1 VSHHETVFILDF
13 GAQYAQLIARR
24 VREHHCYCEIVPAT
38 VDPAR
43 LAGAKG
49 IILTGGPASVY
60 AKGAPRCDPA
70 IFGLGIPVLG
80 ICYGMQLMCHD
91 LGGRVVAASRREYGH
106 ARLDIVEHGDLF
118 HGIPSRTQVWM
129 SHGDSV
135 EAPGPGFEVLARTT
149 NTPFAAVRH
158 AERHLYGIQFHP
170 EVTHSERGREI
181 LGNFLLRICRLS
193 GDWQMGSFVEETVA
207 RIREQVG
214 ERGVVLGLSGG
225 VDSVVVAKLC
235 ERAIGARVHP
245 IFVDNGLLRLHE
257 AEEVRQAFAEHFTV
271 PLTSVDA
278 SALFL
283 DRLRGVVDPERKRK
297 IIGHTFIEVFREE
310 AKRFQ
315 DAHFLAQGT
324 LYPDVIESV
333 AAHGGPTAT
342 IKTHH
347 NVGGL
352 PEELGFE
359 LVEPLREL
367 FKDEVRTIGRA
378 LGLPDRIV
386 SRHPFPGPG
395 LAVRVLGEITPE
407 RLRILREADHV
418 VQEEIR
424 ASGLYPELWQVFAV
438 LLPVQSV
445 GVMGDERTYEHVA
458 AVRAVTSVDAMT
470 ADVAEL
476 PYDLLKRMSSRIIN
490 EVRGI
495 NRVVYDISSKPP
507 ATIEWE

>member
-1 VSHHETVFILDF
+1 
-13 GAQYAQLIARR
+13 
-24 VREHHCYCEIVPAT
+24 
-38 VDPAR
+38 
-43 LAGAKG
+43 
-49 IILTGGPASVY
+49 
-60 AKGAPRCDPA
+60 
-70 IFGLGIPVLG
+70 
-80 ICYGMQLMCHD
+80 
-91 LGGRVVAASRREYGH
+91 
-106 ARLDIVEHGDLF
+106 
-118 HGIPSRTQVWM
+118 
-129 SHGDSV
+129 
-135 EAPGPGFEVLARTT
+135 
-149 NTPFAAVRH
+149 
-158 AERHLYGIQFHP
+158 
-170 EVTHSERGREI
+170 
-181 LGNFLLRICRLS
+181 
-193 GDWQMGSFVEETVA
+193 
-207 RIREQVG
+207 
-214 ERGVVLGLSGG
+214 
-225 VDSVVVAKLC
+225 
-235 ERAIGARVHP
+235 
-245 IFVDNGLLRLHE
+245 
-257 AEEVRQAFAEHFTV
+257 VRQTFAEHFTV
-271 PLTSVDA
+271 PLTFVDA

-283 DRLRGVVDPERKRK
+283 DRLRGVVDPEQKRK
-297 IIGHTFIEVFREE
+297 IIGHTFIEVFKEE
-310 AKRFQ
+310 AKGFK

-407 RLRILREADHV
+407 RLRLLREADHV

-424 ASGLYPELWQVFAV
+424 GSGLYPELWQAFAV

-445 GVMGDERTYEHVA
+445 GVMGDERTYEHVV

-476 PYDLLKRMSSRIIN
+476 PYDLLKRISNRTIN